1 MENNHWG
8 PAKIADL
15 EKPCPFHQAKAW
27 EEQDAL
33 HNLVPDRR
41 QGFHLP
47 DTVKVEYAVP
57 EGQRRQFA
65 EIVPDQGK
73 HGYDYW
79 ESSHRERT
87 GSRRAQ
93 SQQSKAKGK

>member
-1 MENNHWG
+1 M
-8 PAKIADL
+8 ADL

-33 HNLVPDRR
+33 HNSVTDRQQEFR
-41 QGFHLP
+41 LP
-47 DTVKVEYAVP
+47 GTVKVERVVP

-73 HGYDYW
+73 HGI
-79 ESSHRERT
+79 E
-87 GSRRAQ
+87 
-93 SQQSKAKGK
+93 